1 MLRRQQ
7 RVAYFFICFFFLA
20 LAIPLARAYG
30 RAVTLSLC
38 AGFIVL
44 LEIGYR
50 RLVLIEARKR
60 RRWWAKQRQGYGLQ
74 IYFYPFLALV
84 ALLVNSPFTRYA
96 LLALLVAALICAG
109 AIRLL
114 TRDDSDLL
122 PRLKNDSSDEA
133 PNHINRSQE
142 HMQSR
147 VLSRSV
153 ACASFLCSTTEML

>member
-1 MLRRQQ
+1 MRVIRRMLRRQQ

-60 RRWWAKQRQGYGLQ
+60 RRWWAKQRQGYGLR
-74 IYFYPFLALV
+74 IYFLSFPGSGGSPCKFAVYQVRTAGTVGGCADLCWC
-84 ALLVNSPFTRYA
+84 NSPA
-96 LLALLVAALICAG
+96 DQG
-109 AIRLL
+109 
-114 TRDDSDLL
+114 
-122 PRLKNDSSDEA
+122 
-133 PNHINRSQE
+133 
-142 HMQSR
+142 
-147 VLSRSV
+147 
-153 ACASFLCSTTEML
+153 